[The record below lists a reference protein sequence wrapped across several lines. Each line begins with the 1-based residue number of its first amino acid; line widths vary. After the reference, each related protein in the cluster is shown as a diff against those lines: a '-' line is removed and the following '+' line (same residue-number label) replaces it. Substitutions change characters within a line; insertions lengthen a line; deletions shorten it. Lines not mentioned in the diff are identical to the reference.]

1 MTIFSTQKQSS
12 STKQNTATIQFSQ
25 LLSSFLFVSN
35 LTTFNSSLAQNNTTT
50 TNVTMAAK
58 LSADL
63 LFQMAK
69 VRRSIYTLNKDLP
82 ISTTRIHE
90 IVKDATLHTPSSF
103 NSQTNRAVVLFGGE
117 HEKLWDL
124 TSETLKAI
132 VPAENFKATA
142 DKLALF
148 KGAAGTVLFFED
160 TSATKALQ
168 DKFALYADR
177 FPTWAV
183 HSLGME
189 QLLVWTALELEGLGA
204 NLQHY
209 NPLIDE
215 KVAAAW
221 KIPATWRLDAQ
232 LVFGGKSGE
241 AGPKEFQN
249 IDERVKVYGA

>member
-1 MTIFSTQKQSS
+1 
-12 STKQNTATIQFSQ
+12 
-25 LLSSFLFVSN
+25 
-35 LTTFNSSLAQNNTTT
+35 
-50 TNVTMAAK
+50 MAAK

-82 ISTTRIHE
+82 ISTSRIHE

-117 HEKLWDL
+117 HEKLWDI
-124 TSETLKAI
+124 TSETLKGI

-209 NPLIDE
+209 NPLIDQ

-241 AGPKEFQN
+241 AGPKEFQD

>member
-1 MTIFSTQKQSS
+1 
-12 STKQNTATIQFSQ
+12 
-25 LLSSFLFVSN
+25 
-35 LTTFNSSLAQNNTTT
+35 
-50 TNVTMAAK
+50 MAAK

-82 ISTTRIHE
+82 ISTSRIHE

-103 NSQTNRAVVLFGGE
+103 NAQTNRAVVLFAGE
-117 HEKLWDL
+117 HEKLWDI
-124 TSETLKAI
+124 TSDTLKAI
-132 VPAENFKATA
+132 VPADQFKATA

-160 TSATKALQ
+160 TTATKGLQ
-168 DKFALYADR
+168 DRFALYADR
-177 FPTWAV
+177 FPNWAI

-209 NPLIDE
+209 NPLIDA
-215 KVAAAW
+215 KVAEAW
-221 KIPATWRLDAQ
+221 KVPSTWRLDAQ
-232 LVFGGKSGE
+232 LVLAASPARLAPRSSRTLTSVSRSMALKRDE
-241 AGPKEFQN
+241 EKD
-249 IDERVKVYGA
+249 IDNK